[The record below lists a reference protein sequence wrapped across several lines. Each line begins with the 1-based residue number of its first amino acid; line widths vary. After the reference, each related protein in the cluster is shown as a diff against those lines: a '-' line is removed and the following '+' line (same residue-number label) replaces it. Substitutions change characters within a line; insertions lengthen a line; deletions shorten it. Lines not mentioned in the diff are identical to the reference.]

1 MTTVAD
7 TPPTGPDTTTDATV
21 AEVLRAQRDST
32 RQQIAI
38 LTRDLAEIIDA
49 TRSVATD
56 DEHDPEGVTIAF
68 ERAQLAANLDRAR
81 ARLVDLD
88 RAEALLAEGSYGRCE
103 DCGNPIAAGRLA
115 ARPSA
120 RTCMACASRR

>member
-1 MTTVAD
+1 MPDIGLD
-7 TPPTGPDTTTDATV
+7 TASGAV
-21 AEVLRAQRDST
+21 AERDRVARLLADQRSST
-32 RQQIAI
+32 TEQIR
-38 LTRDLAEIIDA
+38 LLETDLAEIIA
-49 TRSVATD
+49 AARSVATD

-88 RAEALLAEGSYGRCE
+88 RAEARLAEGSYGRCE

-115 ARPSA
+115 ARPSS
-120 RTCMACASRR
+120 RTCIACASRR